1 MNRWIFLI
9 IAFAAVSGCSQREP
23 IQFSGQTMGTTY
35 HVKIADETADAEMVE
50 PIKQEVDAL
59 LAEINWQM
67 STYKPDSEISR
78 FNKFESTEPFVVSR
92 SFVRV
97 LQTAIQISGESGGAF
112 DVTVAPLVDL
122 WGFGKKGRRD
132 SPPSEQEVE
141 AVKKMIGIN
150 LIKIVGD
157 TLISKLNPETELDF
171 SAIAKGYGVDMVAD
185 LIAGKGFKN
194 FMVEIGGEV
203 VVQGLNGE
211 NKWKIGVDRP
221 KYNQVPGRELE
232 AVIHVSNAGMATS
245 GDYRNYF
252 VSEEKVY
259 SHTIDPVTARPIING
274 VASVTV
280 IAPDCMLADAM
291 ATAIMVMGTDKGLQW
306 VESKANVE
314 AMIIIREGDQF
325 REVLSSGFNYYL
337 NAGDK

>member
-1 MNRWIFLI
+1 MKRWIFLI
-9 IAFAAVSGCSQREP
+9 ITIAAVSGCSQREP
-23 IQFSGQTMGTTY
+23 LQFSGQTMGTTY
-35 HVKIADETADAEMVE
+35 HVKIADKSVGPDM
-50 PIKQEVDAL
+50 IQKLQQEVDAL
-59 LAEINWQM
+59 LIEVNRQM
-67 STYKPDSEISR
+67 STYKPESEISR

-97 LQTAIQISGESGGAF
+97 LQTAVQISGESGGAF

-132 SPPSEQEVE
+132 RPPSEQEVGV
-141 AVKKMIGIN
+141 VKKRIGIN
-150 LIKIVGD
+150 LIKIISD
-157 TLISKLNPETELDF
+157 TLISKLNPETELDL
-171 SAIAKGYGVDMVAD
+171 SAIAKGYGVDVVAD
-185 LIAGKGFKN
+185 LLSDKGFEN

-203 VVQGLNGE
+203 VVKGLNGE

-221 KYNQVPGRELE
+221 KYNQVPGSELE

-252 VSEEKVY
+252 VSEDKVY

-274 VASVTV
+274 VASATV

-291 ATAIMVMGTDKGLQW
+291 ATAIMVMGTEKGLQW

-314 AMIIIREGDQF
+314 AMIIIREEDQF
-325 REVLSSGFNYYL
+325 REILSSGFNQYL
-337 NAGDK
+337 NAGDQ